1 MIPFGYQDMQIIIA
15 ATVFLLGCLCL
26 VLGAFVLINRG
37 YSKEIRAL
45 ATHTARLGQKG
56 LAEEL
61 GTLVSS
67 TSQLV
72 SAINSLV
79 RTASGIGV
87 FLIMLGL
94 LMIAGAY
101 WIVEQI
107 AWASV

>member
-1 MIPFGYQDMQIIIA
+1 MIPFSYQDMQIIIA

-94 LMIAGAY
+94 VMIAGAY

-107 AWASV
+107 AWATV

>member
-1 MIPFGYQDMQIIIA
+1 MIPFSYQDVQIIIA

-26 VLGAFVLINRG
+26 VLGTFVLIHRG

-61 GTLVSS
+61 GSLVSS

-72 SAINSLV
+72 SAINSLI

-94 LMIAGAY
+94 VMIAGAY
-101 WIVEQI
+101 WIIEQI
-107 AWASV
+107 ALVSA

>member
-1 MIPFGYQDMQIIIA
+1 MIPLTLQDIQIIIA
-15 ATVFLLGCLCL
+15 AVVFLLGCLCL
-26 VLGAFVLINRG
+26 VLGTFVLINRG

-45 ATHTARLGQKG
+45 ASHTAQLGRKG
-56 LAEEL
+56 LAEEM
-61 GTLVSS
+61 GSIITS

-79 RTASGIGV
+79 RTASGIGA

-94 LMIAGAY
+94 VMIAGAY

-107 AWASV
+107 VWNTL